1 MMNKYAVIFLVTLL
15 PLFSCKKIEGEGG
28 RSTIVGKVFMSDKSG
43 NNQGEYFIPDY
54 DVFIIYGEENDIY
67 DEDMKTNFDGS
78 FEFKN
83 LREGTYTIYS
93 YSEVSTNPSGL
104 EPVFKTVTIGKKE
117 TVDIGTIEVS
127 K

>member
-1 MMNKYAVIFLVTLL
+1 MKKYSIIFLVSLL
-15 PLFSCKKIEGEGG
+15 ALFSCKKEAGEGG
-28 RSTIVGKVFMSDKSG
+28 RSSITGKVFMSDKSG

-54 DVFIIYGEENDIY
+54 DVFIIYGEDNEIY
-67 DEDMKTNFDGS
+67 DEDMKTNYDGS

-83 LREGTYTIYS
+83 LREGTYKVYS

-104 EPVFKTVTIGKKE
+104 EPVFKSVTLGKKE
-117 TVDIGTIEVS
+117 TKDIGTIEVS